1 MKTKPNTD
9 AGKLV
14 KINSYEQGGLVS
26 IKICTSGSSD
36 YSKGKSMEKEEP
48 EEEEDEEEED

>member
-1 MKTKPNTD
+1 
-9 AGKLV
+9 LV